1 MEVHRPK
8 FLKGFLE
15 EVSII
20 LLSISLAVVAER
32 MVEHYVHTKQGEAAL
47 VRLAAEM
54 KRDVE
59 DFKYN
64 VNIHK
69 NAILAIDQLTAWSA
83 GDIEI
88 SDDSLSIYLSNA
100 LDYTFFAS
108 NTSEFESLKAT
119 SKLAYIKNHELLSK
133 IIVSYNRYEDFKIS
147 TNFGTDLVQKIY
159 ANLRNRVKYKFRSI
173 QEQPHFIF
181 ETASLKQNLK
191 GNQELLNLLQEK
203 KLADRLA
210 FLWNQSGLERTNELI
225 KQIEEETK

>member
-8 FLKGFLE
+8 FLKGFVE
-15 EVSII
+15 EVFVI
-20 LLSISLAVVAER
+20 LLSISLAVAAER

-69 NAILAIDQLTAWSA
+69 NAILAIDQITAWSA

-88 SDDSLSIYLSNA
+88 SDDSLSVYLSNA

-147 TNFGTDLVQKIY
+147 TNVGTDLVQKIF
-159 ANLRNRVKYKFRSI
+159 ANLRNKVKYKFRSI
-173 QEQPHFIF
+173 EEQPHYIF
-181 ETASLKQNLK
+181 DGTSIRQHLK

-203 KLADRLA
+203 KLADTLA
-210 FLWNQSGLERTNELI
+210 FIWNQRGLERTNELI
-225 KQIEEETK
+225 KQIEQETK

>member
-8 FLKGFLE
+8 FFKGFIE

-54 KRDVE
+54 KRDAA
-59 DFKYN
+59 DFKFN

-69 NAILAIDQLTAWSA
+69 NAIEAEDKLTAWSK
-83 GDIEI
+83 GEIEI

-119 SKLAYIKNHELLSK
+119 SKLAYIENHELLSK
-133 IIVSYNRYEDFKIS
+133 IIVNYNRYEDFKLTTTIE
-147 TNFGTDLVQKIY
+147 NDLVQKLFTAI
-159 ANLRNRVKYKFRSI
+159 RPRVKYSFNSI
-173 QEQPHFIF
+173 QAQPHYKFDG
-181 ETASLKQNLK
+181 ASIKQQLRN
-191 GNQELLNLLQEK
+191 NQEFLNLLQEK
-203 KLADRLA
+203 KLVDTQTLY
-210 FLWNQSGLERTNELI
+210 WNQSGFNRTNKLI

>member
-8 FLKGFLE
+8 FLKGFVE
-15 EVSII
+15 EVFVI
-20 LLSISLAVVAER
+20 LLSISLAVAAER

-69 NAILAIDQLTAWSA
+69 NAILAIDQITAWSA

-88 SDDSLSIYLSNA
+88 SDDSLSVYLSNA

>member
-8 FLKGFLE
+8 FLKGFVE
-15 EVSII
+15 EVFVI
-20 LLSISLAVVAER
+20 LLSISLAVAAER

-69 NAILAIDQLTAWSA
+69 NAILAIDQITAWSA